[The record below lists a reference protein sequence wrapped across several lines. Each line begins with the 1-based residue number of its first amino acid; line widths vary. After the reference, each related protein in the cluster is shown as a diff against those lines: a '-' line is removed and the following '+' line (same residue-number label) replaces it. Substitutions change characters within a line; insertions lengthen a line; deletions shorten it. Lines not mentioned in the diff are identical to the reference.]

1 VALSRKNRLVS
12 GEGEPEVVSRLR
24 GALERNDAV
33 ASVVLGG
40 SRARGTATALS
51 DWDLY
56 LEGDTQEMMAEIPA
70 LVASLEP
77 LAAFWEPLSENAGY
91 MIVMRGPVKVDLFPI
106 GGRRELQPPWVPST
120 ETIGAIDAHFWD
132 WTLWLGGK
140 SLRDER
146 QLVADELAKMQWFLL
161 GPLGVARRQR
171 ASMTRSSR
179 TAGPGIARR
188 RPSGPTSIPSLDNR
202 SRMRSVDTALSP
214 PPEGR
219 SRRPSPS
226 LMRCG
231 RSRARCRR
239 GRRW

>member
-1 VALSRKNRLVS
+1 MSSGHGHEVALSRQNRLVS
-12 GEGEPEVVSRLR
+12 SGGEPEVVAQLR

-91 MIVMRGPVKVDLFPI
+91 MIVMHGPVKIDLFPI
-106 GGRRELQPPWVPST
+106 GGRREIQPPWVPSA

-161 GPLGVARRQR
+161 GPLGVTPAPASLHEAVISYRQARDR
-171 ASMTRSSR
+171 ASEALGADIDPELGQQVSDALRR
-179 TAGPGIARR
+179 HRLITA
-188 RPSGPTSIPSLDNR
+188 
-202 SRMRSVDTALSP
+202 V
-214 PPEGR
+214 
-219 SRRPSPS
+219 
-226 LMRCG
+226 
-231 RSRARCRR
+231 
-239 GRRW
+239 